1 MSLLGS
7 RLSRSHR
14 CLLVMLIN
22 IYVYVYTYGTRRGGG
37 GGGGNKGGTEE
48 GLFKAKTVEEGFIDT
63 DKD

>member
-1 MSLLGS
+1 
-7 RLSRSHR
+7 
-14 CLLVMLIN
+14 MLIN